1 MTSNR
6 KGRHRFAPTFT
17 TLALLRAVGA
27 GRLAV
32 VLGRVAAREGMVS
45 LLCEKVIGNA
55 GDSTSS
61 ARNPPT
67 AVNRA
72 VRNGPALQIEKAQ
85 GQDWGARTEI
95 RVVGGNHRRTRD
107 GPVKPPVPPV
117 PELSDP
123 RGF

>member
-6 KGRHRFAPTFT
+6 KGRHRFVPTFT

-45 LLCEKVIGNA
+45 LLCETVIENA

-61 ARNPPT
+61 ARSPPT

-72 VRNGPALQIEKAQ
+72 ARNGPALQIEKAQ
-85 GQDWGARTEI
+85 GQDWNVATGI
-95 RVVGGNHRRTRD
+95 RVVGGNHRRTRNSL
-107 GPVKPPVPPV
+107 VKPPVPPV
-117 PELSDP
+117 PEPSDA